1 MVLSAPR
8 TRAPD
13 ATATKGDL
21 PGAVGGRE
29 IKERSFV
36 TGMDFVTSGAQ
47 AEQTRC
53 SPLLPLV
60 QDTSSTPPPFPSR
73 FGRCVRPVS
82 PHRPARQPKN
92 LPGYCLQ
99 PTYIYF
105 LRPESKGFTTHA
117 IFAEAGYETS
127 LKRL

>member
-1 MVLSAPR
+1 MRSEGQPVPAN
-8 TRAPD
+8 
-13 ATATKGDL
+13 
-21 PGAVGGRE
+21 
-29 IKERSFV
+29 SFV
-36 TGMDFVTSGAQ
+36 ALRHKSSQVNL
-47 AEQTRC
+47 C
-53 SPLLPLV
+53 SDSCSMRNQYGLEYEV
-60 QDTSSTPPPFPSR
+60 TPPPFPSR